1 MSILKPIASA
11 SFAEIAFSSLVEAI
25 SAGEFEPG
33 QRLSEAELA
42 RRFGIS
48 RGPLREALQR
58 LEGRLVT
65 RRARVGVHVLELSS
79 DALREL
85 FTIREALE
93 GVAARQ
99 ATEKARKVDIAGLRN
114 LLSRHAKDP
123 ALKSGAAYKQGTYD
137 NDFHATILRLA
148 GNQRL
153 EGLLLDN
160 LYYQLRLYR
169 YRSSART
176 GRALKAFDEHV
187 AIVDAIESGDPD
199 AAEKVMRVHIRN
211 AYLSLGQER
220 LRESSGRNAK
230 SA

>member
-1 MSILKPIASA
+1 MSMVKPIASA
-11 SFAEIAFSSLVEAI
+11 SLAEIAFSSLVEAI

-33 QRLSEAELA
+33 QRLSEADLA

-65 RRARVGVHVLELSS
+65 RRARVGVHLIELSS

-85 FTIREALE
+85 FMIREALE

-99 ATEKARKVDIAGLRN
+99 AAEKARKVDIAALRN

-123 ALKSGAAYKQGTYD
+123 ALKSGAAYKQGTLD

-148 GNQRL
+148 GNRRL
-153 EGLLLDN
+153 EDLLLED

-169 YRSSART
+169 YRSSARS
-176 GRALKAFDEHV
+176 GRAFKAFDEHV

-199 AAEKVMRVHIRN
+199 AAEQAMRLHIQN
-211 AYLSLGQER
+211 AYHSVGQDR
-220 LRESSGRNAK
+220 ARESNKRNKAG
-230 SA
+230 

>member
-1 MSILKPIASA
+1 MSLLKPIASA
-11 SFAEIAFSSLVEAI
+11 SLAEIAFSSLVEAI

-42 RRFGIS
+42 RRFRIS

-65 RRARVGVHVLELSS
+65 RQARVGVRVLELSS

-93 GVAARQ
+93 GVAARE
-99 ATEKARKVDIAGLRN
+99 ATERARKIDITRLRN
-114 LLSRHAKDP
+114 QLARHAKDP
-123 ALKSGAAYKQGTYD
+123 ALKSGAAYKQGTFD
-137 NDFHATILRLA
+137 NDFHASILRLA
-148 GNQRL
+148 GNRRL
-153 EGLLLDN
+153 EALLLDN

-169 YRSSART
+169 YRSSARS
-176 GRALKAFDEHV
+176 GRALKALGEHV
-187 AIVDAIESGDPD
+187 AIVDAIESGDAE
-199 AAEKVMRVHIRN
+199 AAEKAMRVHIRN
-211 AYLSLGQER
+211 AYLSLGQDKVAET
-220 LRESSGRNAK
+220 SGRNAK

>member
-1 MSILKPIASA
+1 VLKPIASA
-11 SFAEIAFSSLVEAI
+11 SLAEIAFSNLVEAI

-65 RRARVGVHVLELSS
+65 RRARVGVHVIELSA
-79 DALREL
+79 DTIREL
-85 FTIREALE
+85 FMIREALE
-93 GVAARQ
+93 GLAARQ
-99 ATEKARKVDIAGLRN
+99 ATEKARKVDIAALRN

-123 ALKSGAAYKQGTYD
+123 ALKSGAAYRQGSFDT
-137 NDFHATILRLA
+137 DFHATILRLA

-169 YRSSART
+169 YRSSARS

-187 AIVDAIESGDPD
+187 AIVDAIEGGRPD
-199 AAEKVMRVHIRN
+199 TAERAMREHIQN
-211 AYLSLGQER
+211 AYQSLVQDR
-220 LRESSGRNAK
+220 AKDTNGRQKAG
-230 SA
+230 